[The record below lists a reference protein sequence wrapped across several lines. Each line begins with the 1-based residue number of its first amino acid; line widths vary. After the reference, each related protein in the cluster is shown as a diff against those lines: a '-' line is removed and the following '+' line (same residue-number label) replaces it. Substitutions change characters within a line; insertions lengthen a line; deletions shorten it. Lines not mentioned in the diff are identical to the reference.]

1 MEDGGGADTNDAS
14 PTSGQR
20 EQPTTTAPV
29 SLLPS
34 GRRAPSD
41 DPLLS
46 QSQGDAT
53 ADLDR
58 TMETARRVLSELHR
72 QGLRDAAQ
80 EAQDLGLE
88 DAYRNGRFGAVP
100 ASSEAIACLRETA
113 AAETREDGCAV
124 CFQSYEEGDRIRTMP
139 CAHGFHESCII
150 RWLGISRLCPLCRFA
165 LQAEAGTD

>member
-1 MEDGGGADTNDAS
+1 
-14 PTSGQR
+14 
-20 EQPTTTAPV
+20 
-29 SLLPS
+29 
-34 GRRAPSD
+34 
-41 DPLLS
+41 
-46 QSQGDAT
+46 
-53 ADLDR
+53 
-58 TMETARRVLSELHR
+58 METARRVLSELHR